1 MTDDAARQRIEID
14 VVSDVV
20 CPWCFIGKKRLDEA
34 RALAPDLDVVVRFR
48 PYQLDATIPP
58 EGISRK
64 DYLERKFGPER
75 AAQMHQRLEAAGADA
90 GVAFAF
96 DKILRSPN
104 TLNAHRVIRWA
115 GESADAGA
123 QEAVKTRLLE
133 LYFLEGADVGDPD
146 VLARAA
152 ADCGMD
158 GDEVRRRLATD
169 EDVDAVGADVET
181 ARRIGVNGVPF
192 FIIDGKYGL
201 SGAQPAET
209 LIAAMRQA
217 LSEESKASAS

>member
-1 MTDDAARQRIEID
+1 MTDDAPRQRIEID

-20 CPWCFIGKKRLDEA
+20 CPWCYIGKKRLDEA

-58 EGISRK
+58 GGLSRK
-64 DYLERKFGPER
+64 DYLDRKFGPER
-75 AAQMHQRLEAAGADA
+75 AAQMHERLEAAGADA

-104 TLNAHRVIRWA
+104 TLDAHRVIRWA
-115 GESADAGA
+115 GELSRPGV

-133 LYFLEGADVGDPD
+133 LYFVEGADVGDPD

-152 ADCGMD
+152 ADCGMKGED
-158 GDEVRRRLATD
+158 VRRRLATD
-169 EDVDAVGADVET
+169 EDMAAVEADVET

-192 FIIDGKYGL
+192 FIIEGKYGL

-209 LIAAMRQA
+209 LVAAMRQA
-217 LSEESKASAS
+217 VAQE

>member
-1 MTDDAARQRIEID
+1 MSDQPARQRVEVD

-34 RALAPDLDVVVRFR
+34 RALASDLDVVVRFR
-48 PYQLDATIPP
+48 PYQLDASIPP

-75 AAQMHQRLEAAGADA
+75 AAQMHGRLEAAGADA

-115 GESADAGA
+115 GETPDAGV

-133 LYFLEGADVGDPD
+133 LYFLEGADVGDPG
-146 VLARAA
+146 VLAQAA
-152 ADCGMD
+152 AACGLD
-158 GDEVRRRLATD
+158 GEEVRRRLATD
-169 EDVDAVGADVET
+169 EDVEAVEADVET
-181 ARRIGVNGVPF
+181 ARRMGVNGVPF
-192 FIIDGKYGL
+192 FIIEGKYGL

-209 LIAAMRQA
+209 LVAAMREA
-217 LSEESKASAS
+217 LTTEAKA